1 METATVPNGISKERL
16 EEHSMSVMAGR
27 RANSEPLPGPMAD
40 AFAAGA
46 IKVGEHRVRKVVA
59 SDWVAF
65 KQIKSPVLE
74 MILDLQQ
81 GAGNPEYK
89 PSEVEFSDQQQWELA
104 WQFIKTP
111 KEVRKAIVDGTI
123 SALAEAEIGDVIE
136 QPIVMLLIAA
146 VMEQLKRSWQTA
158 VKYGAE
164 AKKNGDITFFRD
176 TEAMRKMASGGGSS
190 TSAGS

>member
-1 METATVPNGISKERL
+1 MTDTTVPNGVSKERM
-16 EEHSMSVMAGR
+16 EEHGMSVMAGR
-27 RANSEPLPGPMAD
+27 RANSEPLPGPMAE
-40 AFAAGA
+40 AFAGGS
-46 IKVGEHRVRKVVA
+46 IKVGEYRIRKVVA

-89 PSEVEFSDQQQWELA
+89 PSEMEFSDQQQWELV
-104 WQFIKTP
+104 WQFLKTP
-111 KEVRKAIVDGTI
+111 KEVRKAIADGTI
-123 SALAEAEIGDVIE
+123 SALAESEIGDAVE
-136 QPIVMLLIAA
+136 QPTVMLLIAA

-164 AKKNGDITFFRD
+164 AEKSGDITFFRD
-176 TEAMRKMASGGGSS
+176 TEAMRKMASDGGSS